1 VGVVDPHVLDDL
13 IKLGRVPC
21 EADLVGNIIDQH
33 AGPQAE
39 VRAYVGIPK
48 NVSRFIR
55 PPLPEGRPIS
65 GKARA
70 LSKMSC
76 AKSDF
81 RGETGLPD
89 RCFIPGF
96 AGTPGPP
103 SKGGFCVSGSSDFPS
118 LQAGLSGS
126 VKR

>member
-1 VGVVDPHVLDDL
+1 
-13 IKLGRVPC
+13 
-21 EADLVGNIIDQH
+21 
-33 AGPQAE
+33 
-39 VRAYVGIPK
+39 
-48 NVSRFIR
+48 
-55 PPLPEGRPIS
+55 
-65 GKARA
+65 
-70 LSKMSC
+70 MSC

-126 VKR
+126 VKRWSGARRSPLGCGSPFVDFVLVHSSPPAL